1 LTRKEYVA
9 NPTPVD
15 LKATALEASWNKNIK
30 PDHLLDG
37 FSFDKSKITS
47 EVAMV
52 ESIVAEYY
60 TPLIS
65 GMAGDVPAAI
75 RALRAQVE
83 NAGIQ
88 RIISE
93 FNTQAAVFVAARK

>member
-1 LTRKEYVA
+1 
-9 NPTPVD
+9 
-15 LKATALEASWNKNIK
+15 
-30 PDHLLDG
+30 
-37 FSFDKSKITS
+37 
-47 EVAMV
+47 MV

-75 RALRAQVE
+75 RALRTQVE

-88 RIISE
+88 KIINE
-93 FNTQAAVFVAARK
+93 FNTQAAAFVAARK